1 MKKTLEVEAESFR
14 HKKNWGRYG
23 GVRYGGNILGYLI
36 CAAYGKRAT
45 RRFGFGEQKEHISE
59 ELGRSRIKESV
70 ERVEPQNSQ
79 ST

>member
-14 HKKNWGRYG
+14 HKKNWGDM
-23 GVRYGGNILGYLI
+23 GGNILGCLI

-59 ELGRSRIKESV
+59 ELGRSRIKEM
-70 ERVEPQNSQ
+70 
-79 ST
+79 